1 MGAITTITFLPLIQF
16 LFWDKIEGAREVC
29 IDLLQNHWM
38 QWKANYEAMPEAE
51 RDEIYDH
58 F

>member
-1 MGAITTITFLPLIQF
+1 MPPKVDLRVSKKVMNT
-16 LFWDKIEGAREVC
+16 KIEGAREVC